1 MGGTAKYLVVDDE
14 HLARARLKEL
24 IRRIKPDAKII
35 EARNGEDAIKL
46 YEKHKPPTA
55 LVDIRMPGI
64 GGIELAYHL
73 SAQDQPPA
81 VIFTTAHNEYA
92 LQAFDT
98 NAIDY
103 LLKPI
108 HLERLQR
115 ALQKAEPLTDEQNLV
130 LKQGEDERTHISVN
144 QRGRLKLIPIK
155 DIAYFKAE
163 NKYVVI
169 KTKEGEFLLNDTL
182 NQLETELGNGYIRA
196 HRNALISTKYIE
208 AMEKVDDDRWCVVL
222 DGFNDKIEVS
232 RRQRPI
238 IRAWLRGKKAS

>member
-1 MGGTAKYLVVDDE
+1 MSAQYLVVDDE

-24 IRRIKPDAKII
+24 IRRIKPKSKIL
-35 EARNGEDAIKL
+35 EAQNGEEAIDLFEIHRPKL
-46 YEKHKPPTA
+46 A

-73 SAQDQPPA
+73 SALEHPPA

-92 LQAFDT
+92 LQAFDA

-115 ALQKAEPLTDEQNLV
+115 ALQKAEPLTEEQNQV
-130 LKQGEDERTHISVN
+130 LKEGNDDRTHISVN

-169 KTKEGEFLLNDTL
+169 KTHEGEFLLNDTL
-182 NQLETELGNGYIRA
+182 NQLEGELGDGYIRA
-196 HRNALISTKYIE
+196 HRNTLLSTQYIE
-208 AMEKVDDDRWCVVL
+208 GMEKIDDDRWQVTL
-222 DGFNDKIEVS
+222 QGFDDKIEVS

-238 IRAWLRGKKAS
+238 IRSWLKGAN